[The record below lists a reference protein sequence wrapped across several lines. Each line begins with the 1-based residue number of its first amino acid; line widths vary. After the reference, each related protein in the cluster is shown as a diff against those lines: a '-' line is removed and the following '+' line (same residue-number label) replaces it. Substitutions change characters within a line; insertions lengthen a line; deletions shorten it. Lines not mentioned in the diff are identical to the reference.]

1 MVEDGGTSG
10 DNTGVSLHWRNYLFL
25 KFWMKH
31 GCLER
36 RTYVLDFTEHTG
48 VVLELNPVI
57 LVHSSDKCFDL
68 TNVFT
73 SWSVSSVS
81 NSY

>member
-25 KFWMKH
+25 KLWMKH

-57 LVHSSDKCFDL
+57 RYQDFIPLSMKL
-68 TNVFT
+68 ELGPE
-73 SWSVSSVS
+73 
-81 NSY
+81 